1 MRFWMCRG
9 MRWQT
14 AGRRLLPSKM
24 QVAAAKP
31 VTDWNTQ
38 PLAGSQES
46 AVHGSL
52 SSQAISGFVQV
63 PVAAS
68 HVPGRWQ
75 MSCGAQ
81 TTGVAVQLPASHV
94 SVVQGSLSAWHAV
107 PSTLGAASQRPS
119 ASLQTPSLH

>member
-1 MRFWMCRG
+1 
-9 MRWQT
+9 
-14 AGRRLLPSKM
+14 
-24 QVAAAKP
+24 
-31 VTDWNTQ
+31 
-38 PLAGSQES
+38 
-46 AVHGSL
+46 
-52 SSQAISGFVQV
+52 
-63 PVAAS
+63 
-68 HVPGRWQ
+68 